1 MLLPAETF
9 SVGSSLL
16 GPAVQELFIVCF
28 VGLKVTQPTPL
39 VGTTL
44 QVVSP
49 WTVVRLEAAWVEEA
63 PWDEAV

>member
-1 MLLPAETF
+1 MQ
-9 SVGSSLL
+9 GS
-16 GPAVQELFIVCF
+16 FILCS
-28 VGLKVTQPTPL
+28 VGLKDMQPTLP
-39 VGTTL
+39 VDTTL